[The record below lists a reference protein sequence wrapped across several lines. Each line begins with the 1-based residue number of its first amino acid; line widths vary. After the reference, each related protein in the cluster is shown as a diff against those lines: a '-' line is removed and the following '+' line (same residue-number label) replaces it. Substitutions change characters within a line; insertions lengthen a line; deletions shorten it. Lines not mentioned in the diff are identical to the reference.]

1 MFFRC
6 ANGVHG
12 QTGNQSWYCG
22 DVFQATYQILLQA
35 LLPTSSQSRAHQ
47 AQPHLIEKIVF
58 TGAVSVICV
67 RRSLNSN
74 IVLSTLLFILY
85 HDDHEHRGGRRLSQL
100 ISTYYKN
107 VITIFMARIFISD
120 IFDVLFLAGKNI
132 RRVY

>member
-6 ANGVHG
+6 ANGLHG
-12 QTGNQSWYCG
+12 RTGNQNWYCG

-47 AQPHLIEKIVF
+47 AQPHLMEKIVF

-67 RRSLNSN
+67 RRSQLKNRSLNFF
-74 IVLSTLLFILY
+74 FILN
-85 HDDHEHRGGRRLSQL
+85 HDDPEHRGGRRLSQL

-107 VITIFMARIFISD
+107 VITIFMARILISD
-120 IFDVLFLAGKNI
+120 IFDVLFLARKNI